1 MIKFDPYKKKTI
13 SFKVAV
19 EGITQDLLEYKL
31 RLSDGKMEYGFKGNV
46 VNDKVTFTIPPL
58 SEVVMD
64 DKLSNIKEVKLE
76 VNDKEGKYYLK
87 PYMSEAQVVT
97 APKVNTEMIEESD
110 GVEESIFSV
119 ETSLVEEETEEKE
132 TKIEPVTKKSKSKI
146 SEFLKG

>member
-31 RLSDGKMEYGFKGNV
+31 RLSDGKMEYGFKGTV

-132 TKIEPVTKKSKSKI
+132 PKIEPVTKKSKSKI

>member
-31 RLSDGKMEYGFKGNV
+31 RLSDGKMEYGFKGTV

-76 VNDKEGKYYLK
+76 VNDKEGKYYLN

-97 APKVNTEMIEESD
+97 PPKVNTEMIEESD

-119 ETSLVEEETEEKE
+119 ETSLEEETEEKE